1 MNKLALELKRDG
13 GSGGRVRT
21 RLSAAGVAV
30 AVAVVGVALDARVF
44 IDFVKGDL
52 VC

>member
-21 RLSAAGVAV
+21 RLSATGVAV
-30 AVAVVGVALDARVF
+30 VVVVGVALDARVF